1 VVTGERSDEELLRA
15 VVARDVAALE
25 ALYDRYGNV
34 AFSLALR
41 LTGSRETAED
51 VVQESFLSAWKGAE
65 TYRADRGT
73 ARTWL
78 LGITHNRAVD
88 SLRARMARAPITP
101 LEDDL
106 QLASDDDIWSTVEQ
120 KLDREAIRAALEGLP
135 PEQRESIRLAY
146 FGGLSYPEIAQ
157 RLSVPLGTVKSRMRL
172 GIEKLRILMANPAVP
187 EPESR

>member
-1 VVTGERSDEELLRA
+1 VTGERSDEELLRG
-15 VVARDVAALE
+15 VGARDVMALE
-25 ALYDRYGNV
+25 ALYDRYGNL

-51 VVQESFLSAWKGAE
+51 VVQESFLSAWKGAA

-88 SLRARMARAPITP
+88 SLRARMARAPVTP
-101 LEDDL
+101 LDDDL
-106 QLASDDDIWSTVEQ
+106 QLAADDDIWRAVEQ
-120 KLDREAIRAALEGLP
+120 KLDREAIRDALEGLP
-135 PEQRESIRLAY
+135 PEQRESIQLAY
-146 FGGLSYPEIAQ
+146 FAGLSYPEIAQ